1 MKQYTEIKIKI
12 YLLFLWTLE
21 LNITA
26 NVILE
31 IFTDKIT
38 GPYKGQPQCT

>member
-38 GPYKGQPQCT
+38 GPYNIQKK